1 MRILIHTE
9 EYLPTAL
16 ACAIRM
22 DVFASQL
29 RKLGHEVTV
38 IAGSNHLGGVA
49 KVRQAG
55 VIYAPTL
62 KMRKKT
68 TIMRL
73 LSNLSFAVSSVF
85 CSLGAGRFDV
95 VITTSPPP
103 LISISGWLIAKLKRA
118 KLVYDV
124 RDIWPDV
131 ALEMGSFSESS
142 IFCRVFRW
150 IAEFMYRK
158 SDLVTTVSPGKVKK
172 ICGKLGENANRKV
185 RLISNGYD
193 LRSDLEVRN
202 EETVEQYG
210 LKDSFTC
217 VYIGNVGL
225 AQGLESLL
233 EIASNTKH
241 ADVHFLVFGSGAEKE
256 RLEERAKTLGLERV
270 RFCGNLPHE
279 QVAPVLAAAKISYIP
294 LKNSNMRDS
303 VPTKLYE
310 SLANGC
316 PVLLAAV
323 GDSADILAET
333 SLGYA
338 VSPDQIGEIIAA
350 FDAIIDHYDEII
362 RNRHRAMQIIRE
374 KHSRQAAVLELE
386 KQLLVLCGKTEDE
399 VLTRSM

>member
-1 MRILIHTE
+1 MRVLIHTE

-29 RKLGHEVTV
+29 RELGHDVTV
-38 IAGSNHLGGVA
+38 IAGSNHLGGAA
-49 KVRQAG
+49 KERREG

-68 TIMRL
+68 TVMRL
-73 LSNLSFAVSSVF
+73 LSNLSYAVSSVF
-85 CSLGAGRFDV
+85 CALGAGRFDV

-103 LISISGWLIAKLKRA
+103 LISISGWLIARLKRA

-131 ALEMGSFSESS
+131 ALEMGSFSEDS

-158 SDLVTTVSPGKVKK
+158 ADLITTVSPGKVRK
-172 ICGKLGENANRKV
+172 ICGKLGENAKQKV

-193 LRSDLEVRN
+193 LRNDQEARN
-202 EETVEQYG
+202 EDAVVRYG
-210 LKDSFTC
+210 LKDRFTC

-233 EIASNTKH
+233 DIAANTKH
-241 ADVHFLVFGSGAEKE
+241 KAVQFLIFGNGAEKE
-256 RLEERAKTLGLERV
+256 MLENRAKDLGLDQV

-279 QVAPVLAAAKISYIP
+279 QVAPVLGAAKISYIP

-310 SLANGC
+310 SLATGC

-333 SLGYA
+333 GLGCA
-338 VSPDQIGEIIAA
+338 VSPDATEAIIEA
-350 FDAIIDHYDEII
+350 FDALIDRYDEVI
-362 RNRHRAMQIIRE
+362 RSRPGAMQIIRE
-374 KHSRQAAVLELE
+374 KYSRQAAVLELE
-386 KQLLVLCGKTEDE
+386 KQLMLLCGKIKEE
-399 VLTRSM
+399 VLQ

>member
-38 IAGSNHLGGVA
+38 IAGSNHLGGAA
-49 KVRQAG
+49 KERQAG

-73 LSNLSFAVSSVF
+73 LSNLSFAISSVF
-85 CSLGAGRFDV
+85 CALGAGRFDV

-103 LISISGWLIAKLKRA
+103 LISISGWLIARLKRA

-131 ALEMGSFSESS
+131 ALEMGSFSEDS

-158 SDLVTTVSPGKVKK
+158 ADLVTTVSPGKVRK
-172 ICGKLGENANRKV
+172 ICGKLGENAKRKV

-193 LRSDLEVRN
+193 LRNDLEAHNEDAVVR
-202 EETVEQYG
+202 YG
-210 LKDSFTC
+210 LKDRFTC

-233 EIASNTKH
+233 DIAANTKH
-241 ADVHFLVFGSGAEKE
+241 KDVQFLIFGSGAEKE
-256 RLEERAKTLGLERV
+256 MLEKRARDLGLDQV
-270 RFCGNLPHE
+270 IFCGNLPHA
-279 QVAPVLAAAKISYIP
+279 QVTPVLAAAKISYIP

-310 SLANGC
+310 SLATGC

-323 GDSADILAET
+323 GDSTDILAET
-333 SLGYA
+333 GLGCA
-338 VSPDQIGEIIAA
+338 VSPDQTGEIIEA
-350 FDAIIDHYDEII
+350 FDAMIDHYDEII
-362 RNRHRAMQIIRE
+362 CNRPKAMKIIRE
-374 KHSRQAAVLELE
+374 KYSRQAAVLELE
-386 KQLLVLCGKTEDE
+386 RQLLLLCGKTEEE
-399 VLTRSM
+399 VLP

>member
-22 DVFASQL
+22 DVFANQL
-29 RKLGHEVTV
+29 RQLGHDVTV
-38 IAGSNHLGGVA
+38 IAGSNHLSGA
-49 KVRQAG
+49 EKERREG

-62 KMRKKT
+62 KMWKKT
-68 TIMRL
+68 TVLRL
-73 LSNLSFAVSSVF
+73 LSNMSFAVSSVF
-85 CSLGAGRFDV
+85 CALGAGRFDV

-124 RDIWPDV
+124 RDVWPDV
-131 ALEMGSFSESS
+131 ALEMGSFSEGS

-150 IAEFMYRK
+150 IADFMYRK
-158 SDLVTTVSPGKVKK
+158 ADLITTVSPGKVRK
-172 ICGKLGENANRKV
+172 ICGKLNETAGQNV

-193 LRSDLEVRN
+193 LRNDLGERD
-202 EETVEQYG
+202 ETAARQYAVN
-210 LKDSFTC
+210 DSFTC

-233 EIASNTKH
+233 EIAANTKH
-241 ADVHFLVFGSGAEKE
+241 RDVRFLVFGNGAAKE
-256 RLEERAKTLGLERV
+256 SLAQLARERGLDQV
-270 RFCGNLPHE
+270 QFCGNLPHE
-279 QVAPVLAAAKISYIP
+279 QVVPVLASAKISYIP

-310 SLANGC
+310 SLAIGC

-333 SLGYA
+333 GLGCA
-338 VSPDQIGEIIAA
+338 VSPDRTEDVIDA
-350 FDAIIDHYDEII
+350 FDAMIDRYDQII
-362 RNRHRAMQIIRE
+362 RNRQRARQIIRE
-374 KHSRQAAVLELE
+374 KYSRQAAILELE
-386 KQLLVLCGKTEDE
+386 KQLLVLCGKTEEE
-399 VLTRSM
+399 VMS